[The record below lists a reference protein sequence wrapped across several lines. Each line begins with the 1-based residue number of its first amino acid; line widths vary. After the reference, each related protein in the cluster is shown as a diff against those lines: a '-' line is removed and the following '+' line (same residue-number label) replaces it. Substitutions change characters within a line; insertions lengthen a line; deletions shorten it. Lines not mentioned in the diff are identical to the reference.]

1 MRTRIAVPV
10 AAVCGAAAVFGAG
23 AVASD
28 GGSDGRS
35 AAQTP
40 GENRG
45 LFAVMTGRK
54 EVDEDGN
61 RGAGDRNGRG
71 TFSATVDG
79 AQLCYGISVKNLDVT
94 AAAHIH
100 RGRSRQNGGVV
111 VPLEHP
117 EEGDPGASAACATV
131 DEALLESIL
140 RRPGRYY
147 VNVHTAAFGAGAVR
161 GQLFRRAR

>member
-1 MRTRIAVPV
+1 MRTRIAVPA

-23 AVASD
+23 ALAAE
-28 GGSDGRS
+28 GGSDARP

-40 GENRG
+40 GESRA

-54 EVDEDGN
+54 EVDADGDF
-61 RGAGDRNGRG
+61 GAGDRNGRG

-79 AQLCYGISVKNLDVT
+79 DQLCYGITVKNLDVT

-100 RGRSRQNGGVV
+100 SGRSRQNGGIV

-117 EEGDPGASAACATV
+117 EDGDPGASAACATV

-140 RRPGRYY
+140 RRPGRFY
-147 VNVHTAAFGAGAVR
+147 VNVHTEAFGAGAVR

>member
-1 MRTRIAVPV
+1 MRTSIALPV

-23 AVASD
+23 ALAAE
-28 GGSDGRS
+28 GGSDARS
-35 AAQTP
+35 AAQVP
-40 GENRG
+40 GEQRG
-45 LFAVMTGRK
+45 LFAVLTGRK
-54 EVDEDGN
+54 EVDADGN
-61 RGAGDRNGRG
+61 RGAGDPNGRG

-79 AQLCYGISVKNLDVT
+79 DQLCGGITVKNLDVT

-100 RGRSRQNGGVV
+100 RGGSRRNGPIV

-117 EEGDPGASAACATV
+117 EDGDPGASAACATV

-147 VNVHTAAFGAGAVR
+147 VNVHTEAFGAGAVR